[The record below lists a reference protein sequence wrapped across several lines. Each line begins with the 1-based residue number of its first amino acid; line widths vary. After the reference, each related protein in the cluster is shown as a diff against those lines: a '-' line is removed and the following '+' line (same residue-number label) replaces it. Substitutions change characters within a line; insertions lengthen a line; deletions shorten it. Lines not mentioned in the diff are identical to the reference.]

1 MSITLERFLPE
12 RYPVNLDSSRK
23 QRFVNGFNRC
33 RTEASKVEIG
43 LDRGKIKG
51 IMRAHQDI
59 LDSYEEGKCSRG
71 KMLEVLAN
79 ALLAAESELIIRKE
93 GK

>member
-43 LDRGKIKG
+43 LDRNTIVAVLTLLG
-51 IMRAHQDI
+51 
-59 LDSYEEGKCSRG
+59 YEI
-71 KMLEVLAN
+71 N
-79 ALLAAESELIIRKE
+79 AINMIIYRLVEAESELIVRKE